1 LIEQLEKQMFYLVE
15 CVRDV
20 MTPSGWRKH
29 EITKTF
35 HIAKGNNAKRQATEF
50 ANSMLDQSSF
60 VSIWKMNS
68 NGSGAGEYIKN
79 GNPPGTPPFT
89 SGYEGVSL

>member
-1 LIEQLEKQMFYLVE
+1 MFYLVE
-15 CVRDV
+15 CYRDV
-20 MTPSGWRKH
+20 MDIFGFRKDK
-29 EITKTF
+29 ITKTF

-50 ANSMLDQSSF
+50 ANSMLVQSSF

-79 GNPPGTPPFT
+79 GNPPGTPHFT